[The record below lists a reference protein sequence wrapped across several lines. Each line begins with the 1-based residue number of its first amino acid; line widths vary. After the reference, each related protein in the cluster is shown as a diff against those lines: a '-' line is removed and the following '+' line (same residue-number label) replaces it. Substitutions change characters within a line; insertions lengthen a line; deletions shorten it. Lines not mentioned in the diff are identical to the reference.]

1 MTRISKVDPDFLK
14 PYAKKHIWWEIPE
27 EAVEFPRRV
36 ISQVMNPGVQEDM
49 GSLAAAVGDDVL
61 REAISEAEIGEF
73 DERQWH
79 YWHIRLGL
87 CGRDKEPPTMPV
99 RRVK

>member
-1 MTRISKVDPDFLK
+1 
-14 PYAKKHIWWEIPE
+14 
-27 EAVEFPRRV
+27 
-36 ISQVMNPGVQEDM
+36 MNLGVQQDM
-49 GSLAAAVGDDVL
+49 ESLAAAVGDDVL
-61 REAISEAEIGEF
+61 REAISQAEIGEF
-73 DERQWH
+73 DERQLH